1 MYVKLSC
8 FLESKPKFIF
18 HLVSEFLDWQELF
31 NYFNEDVPSQVG
43 CLLFNFV
50 ADCSERG
57 SRLTTYK
64 HCCLKY
70 LQ

>member
-1 MYVKLSC
+1 MHVKLSC

-18 HLVSEFLDWQELF
+18 HFVSEFLDWQELF

-50 ADCSERG
+50 ADCSER
-57 SRLTTYK
+57 
-64 HCCLKY
+64 
-70 LQ
+70 